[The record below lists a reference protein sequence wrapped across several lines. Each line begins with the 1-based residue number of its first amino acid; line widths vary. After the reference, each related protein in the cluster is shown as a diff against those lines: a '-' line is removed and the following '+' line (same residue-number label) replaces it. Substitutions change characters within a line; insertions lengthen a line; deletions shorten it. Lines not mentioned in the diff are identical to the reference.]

1 MDLFHQ
7 QVQKIS
13 ESAPLADRM
22 RPKSL
27 ADFVGQEKIIGKGK
41 PLRIAIEKD
50 LLQSMIFWGPPGSGK
65 TTLAMIIARMTSS
78 FFVKFSAV
86 TSGIPDLKEMIKE
99 IKQRW
104 TFHQQKTILFV
115 DEIHRFNKTQQNAFL
130 PYVEDGTIIL
140 IGATTENP
148 SFEVISPLLSR
159 SNVYVL
165 DSLSEQD
172 LSKIIERALT
182 DCDNG
187 YGKLPIN
194 ISQEVINLI
203 IQLAYGDARVALNIL
218 EFAVNTRIASI
229 KDSNRI
235 SIDKELIQEIVQK
248 NILRYDKD
256 GEEHFNLISALHKS
270 MRDSDPDASLYW
282 VTRMIEAGEDP
293 LYIARRLIRFASE
306 DVGNADP
313 RALSVAVSAMQAVHF
328 LGMPEGD
335 LALLQAALYLAIAP
349 KSNALYKG
357 RKLVGQDIK
366 KYGALPVPFVI
377 RNAPTRMMRDMGY
390 GAGYQYAHDFQD
402 ALVEQ
407 QHLPEQLKD
416 RKYYFPSERGLEKEI
431 KEKMEQIE
439 KIKKSSRFQKNEEGA
454 LSKKETSE
462 SK

>member
-1 MDLFHQ
+1 MDLFQQ
-7 QVQKIS
+7 QVNKIAGL
-13 ESAPLADRM
+13 APLADRM

-27 ADFVGQEKIIGKGK
+27 EEFSGQEKIIGKGK
-41 PLRIAIEKD
+41 PLRIAIEND
-50 LLQSMIFWGPPGSGK
+50 QLHSIIFWGPPGSGK
-65 TTLAMIIARMTSS
+65 TTLAMIIAHLTSS
-78 FFVKFSAV
+78 FFVQFSAV

-104 TFHQQKTILFV
+104 TFNQQKTILFV

-165 DSLSEQD
+165 DSLSGQD
-172 LSKIIERALT
+172 LSKIIERALS
-182 DCDNG
+182 DLDNG

-194 ISQEVINLI
+194 ISKEVINLI
-203 IQLAYGDARVALNIL
+203 IQLSYGDARVALNIL
-218 EFAVNTRIASI
+218 EFAVNTGIASI
-229 KDSNRI
+229 KNSNKI
-235 SIDKELIQEIVQK
+235 SIDIDKELILEIVQK

-256 GEEHFNLISALHKS
+256 GEEHYNLISALHKS

-282 VTRMIEAGEDP
+282 VTRMIEAGEDS

-328 LGMPEGD
+328 LGIPEGD
-335 LALLQAALYLAIAP
+335 LALVQAALYLANAP
-349 KSNALYKG
+349 KSNSLYKG
-357 RKLVGQDIK
+357 RKLAGQDIK
-366 KYGALPVPFVI
+366 RYGALPVPLVI
-377 RNAPTRMMRDMGY
+377 RNAPTRMMKDMGY
-390 GAGYQYAHDFQD
+390 GAGYQYAHDFQN

-416 RKYYFPSERGLEKEI
+416 RKYYFPSERGLEKKI
-431 KEKMEQIE
+431 KEKMEQRE
-439 KIKKSSRFQKNEEGA
+439 KMKKSLR
-454 LSKKETSE
+454 KE
-462 SK
+462 

>member
-1 MDLFHQ
+1 MDLFQQ
-7 QVQKIS
+7 QVNKIAGL
-13 ESAPLADRM
+13 APLADRM

-27 ADFVGQEKIIGKGK
+27 EEFSGQEKIIGKGK
-41 PLRIAIEKD
+41 PLRIAIEND
-50 LLQSMIFWGPPGSGK
+50 QLHSIIFWGPPGSGK
-65 TTLAMIIARMTSS
+65 TTLAMIIAHLTSS
-78 FFVKFSAV
+78 FFVQFSAV

-104 TFHQQKTILFV
+104 TFNQQKTILFV

-165 DSLSEQD
+165 DSLSGQD
-172 LSKIIERALT
+172 LSKIIERALS
-182 DCDNG
+182 DLDNG

-194 ISQEVINLI
+194 ISKEVINLI
-203 IQLAYGDARVALNIL
+203 IQLSYGDARVALNIL
-218 EFAVNTRIASI
+218 EFAVNTGIASI
-229 KDSNRI
+229 KNSNKI
-235 SIDKELIQEIVQK
+235 SIDIDKELILEIVQK

-256 GEEHFNLISALHKS
+256 GEEHYNLISALHKS

-282 VTRMIEAGEDP
+282 VTRMIEAGEDS

-335 LALLQAALYLAIAP
+335 LALVQAALYLANAP
-349 KSNALYKG
+349 KSNSLYKG
-357 RKLVGQDIK
+357 RKLAGQDIK
-366 KYGALPVPFVI
+366 RYGALPVPLVI
-377 RNAPTRMMRDMGY
+377 RNAPTRMMKDMGY
-390 GAGYQYAHDFQD
+390 GAGYQYAHDFQN

-416 RKYYFPSERGLEKEI
+416 RKYYFPSERGLEKKI
-431 KEKMEQIE
+431 KEKMEQRE
-439 KIKKSSRFQKNEEGA
+439 KMKKSLR
-454 LSKKETSE
+454 KE
-462 SK
+462 